1 MRALAHGEEASSG
14 GRQGARA
21 SAPRLGPGL
30 VLFFTHSGT
39 SAFSSGK
46 WAALAGK
53 LHELLCRVPEG
64 AAGTA
69 VPWCFLVWG
78 CAQKLGPWGSSQAL
92 VSGVTQTRV
101 ELASLPS
108 AGLWGLA
115 DAIDGRPGVSHQSAS
130 GEGLVPLLRGSTRS
144 PQARALLEAILL
156 WSHFPSCRCS
166 LLMIAGPGAD
176 LQIGD
181 EPKPGAFFM

>member
-1 MRALAHGEEASSG
+1 MRALADGEEASSG

-69 VPWCFLVWG
+69 VPWCFLAWG

-130 GEGLVPLLRGSTRS
+130 G
-144 PQARALLEAILL
+144 
-156 WSHFPSCRCS
+156 
-166 LLMIAGPGAD
+166 
-176 LQIGD
+176 
-181 EPKPGAFFM
+181 

>member
-1 MRALAHGEEASSG
+1 MRALADGEEASSG

-69 VPWCFLVWG
+69 VQRCIYSVCVCVCV
-78 CAQKLGPWGSSQAL
+78 CARAFSS
-92 VSGVTQTRV
+92 
-101 ELASLPS
+101 
-108 AGLWGLA
+108 
-115 DAIDGRPGVSHQSAS
+115 
-130 GEGLVPLLRGSTRS
+130 RGG
-144 PQARALLEAILL
+144 RALLPAFAGLSPAVPEPRAARFTKENTGCPGKFKFQINIQNLGHTYTKKSFIIYL
-156 WSHFPSCRCS
+156 KFKFPWASC
-166 LLMIAGPGAD
+166 A
-176 LQIGD
+176 
-181 EPKPGAFFM
+181 